1 MLTRRQKAL
10 QYVIKPVAKNPVVS
24 KRVTRKRVTRKR
36 GVRFDDRVSAL
47 SSNEDTVSLTD
58 MEKYNK
64 ENPRQSNL
72 HYRSPYPRAKPY
84 SLSSRALAQESMKW
98 QTREEYVLARE
109 EKQQEHINAGYRWSV
124 DAVSDDFQ
132 TVTICNLENPKEC
145 ETVSTREFKYFPIVG
160 EIYNKIRYI
169 LGKGGK
175 RTQKKRRT
183 NKKRKN

>member
-10 QYVIKPVAKNPVVS
+10 QPVAKNRVVS
-24 KRVTRKRVTRKR
+24 KQVTKKRVTKKK
-36 GVRFDDRVSAL
+36 GVSFDDRVSAL
-47 SSNEDTVSLTD
+47 SSNEDTVSLTA
-58 MEKYNK
+58 MEKYNE

-72 HYRSPYPRAKPY
+72 HYRSPYPRTYPY
-84 SLSSRALAQESMKW
+84 SRSDRALAQESMKW

-132 TVTICNLENPKEC
+132 TVTICNLENPEEC
-145 ETVSTREFKYFPIVG
+145 EIVNTREFKYFPIVG
-160 EIYNKIRYI
+160 EIYKKIRYI

-175 RTQKKRRT
+175 RTQKIKRT